1 MANNT
6 DMIYEISLAEKA
18 RSGSREAFCE
28 LYGMYKDRLYRYA
41 LYRLGD
47 PDDAEDAVSEC
58 ILAAW
63 KGIRSLRNTSAF
75 GAWIFRILYTCC
87 MKHIRDAVNLRD
99 NLAGIYEKDLGSRSA
114 SGSEDVALSVEIA
127 EALSQLSDDDREIV
141 LLSASAG
148 LTSSEIAAITGMNPG
163 TVRSRLSR
171 SMARMREFLT

>member
-1 MANNT
+1 
-6 DMIYEISLAEKA
+6 
-18 RSGSREAFCE
+18 
-28 LYGMYKDRLYRYA
+28 
-41 LYRLGD
+41 
-47 PDDAEDAVSEC
+47 
-58 ILAAW
+58 
-63 KGIRSLRNTSAF
+63 
-75 GAWIFRILYTCC
+75 

-148 LTSSEIAAITGMNPG
+148 LTSSEIAGITGMNPG